1 MFKQV
6 IFVVFFGLVIGTVIG
21 VPQVKDNLSK
31 TTEFI
36 SSNHTNP
43 VVSVTQPN
51 PDEKKCTIPRGSG
64 RRDDCSTEAFTQP
77 SSQERRTDSI
87 AS

>member
-1 MFKQV
+1 MLKQLTV
-6 IFVVFFGLVIGTVIG
+6 FVFFALLIGTVIG

-31 TTEFI
+31 TTEFA

-43 VVSVTQPN
+43 VKSVTQPN
-51 PDEKKCTIPRGSG
+51 SDEKKCTIPRGTG

-77 SSQERRTDSI
+77 SSQEMKTD
-87 AS
+87 ALAG

>member
-6 IFVVFFGLVIGTVIG
+6 TFIVFLGLVIGTVIG
-21 VPQVKDNLSK
+21 VPQLKDNLSK

-36 SSNHTNP
+36 SSNHTP
-43 VVSVTQPN
+43 SIDSVTQQN

-64 RRDDCSTEAFTQP
+64 RRDECSTQAFTQP
-77 SSQERRTDSI
+77 RSQEMRQDSV

>member
-1 MFKQV
+1 MLKQLT
-6 IFVVFFGLVIGTVIG
+6 FVVFFGLVIGTVIG
-21 VPQVKDNLSK
+21 VPQVKENLSK

-43 VVSVTQPN
+43 VDSVTQQN
-51 PDEKKCTIPRGSG
+51 PEEKKCTIPRGSG
-64 RRDDCSTEAFTQP
+64 RRDDCSSEAFTQT
-77 SSQERRTDSI
+77 SSQEMRIDSV

>member
-1 MFKQV
+1 MLKQV
-6 IFVVFFGLVIGTVIG
+6 TFVVFFSLVIGTVIG
-21 VPQVKDNLSK
+21 VPQVQDNLSK

-36 SSNHTNP
+36 SSNHTNS
-43 VVSVTQPN
+43 VDSVTQQNPN
-51 PDEKKCTIPRGSG
+51 EKKCTIPRGSG

-77 SSQERRTDSI
+77 SSQEMRQDSV

>member
-1 MFKQV
+1 MLKQLT
-6 IFVVFFGLVIGTVIG
+6 FFVFFGLVFGTVIG

-36 SSNHTNP
+36 SSNHTHT
-43 VVSVTQPN
+43 VDSVTQQN

-77 SSQERRTDSI
+77 SSQEMRTDSV

>member
-1 MFKQV
+1 MLKQLTSL
-6 IFVVFFGLVIGTVIG
+6 VFFGLVIGTVIG

-36 SSNHTNP
+36 SSNYTNP
-43 VVSVTQPN
+43 IDSVNQQN
-51 PDEKKCTIPRGSG
+51 HDEKKCTILRGSG

-77 SSQERRTDSI
+77 SS
-87 AS
+87 

>member
-1 MFKQV
+1 MLKQL
-6 IFVVFFGLVIGTVIG
+6 VFFLFFSLIIGTVIG
-21 VPQVKDNLSK
+21 VPQVKENLSK

-43 VVSVTQPN
+43 IDSVTQQN
-51 PDEKKCTIPRGSG
+51 PEEKKCTIPRGSG
-64 RRDDCSTEAFTQP
+64 RRDDCSTEAFTQT
-77 SSQERRTDSI
+77 SSQEMKQDSV